1 MSHMRLAITSTSIA
15 ATIAACT
22 ITTLAGAQA
31 TPFRGTHVG
40 FDTAGGQA
48 GQQLQLR
55 TGYGTSGAPES
66 EAWAWRFQNGI
77 MGGQL
82 QTRTDRYANN
92 PDAGWDIARYRLFS
106 AAPATNSLTN
116 GGGASAVA
124 GWYAQ
129 SSLAANPVTTRQSA
143 NFTGG
148 DAFVA
153 TNTLLGGNFAWEIMS
168 VTALDGSAPASF
180 GIGMMET
187 TGITTD
193 ADRRLLSTNLGF
205 DVFGVYDHNLAG
217 GGSLADRSIHLGYG
231 NHFHGWGFFI
241 SGLGTYE
248 ISMRA
253 YDLNG
258 VYAAS
263 EALTFQVTSVP
274 APGAV
279 ALLAL
284 GGLVGRRRTR

>member
-1 MSHMRLAITSTSIA
+1 MRLAPTFNSTA
-15 ATIAACT
+15 AAVAAC
-22 ITTLAGAQA
+22 IISTLATAQA

-40 FDTAGGQA
+40 FDTASGQA

-66 EAWAWRFQNGI
+66 EAWAYRVQNGI

-82 QTRTDRYANN
+82 QTRTERYASN
-92 PDAGWDIARYRLFS
+92 PNAGWDIARYQLFS

-116 GGGASAVA
+116 GGGTSAVA

-153 TNTLLGGNFAWEIMS
+153 TGALVGGNFAWEIMS

-205 DVFGVYDHNLAG
+205 DVFGMYDHTQAS
-217 GGSLADRSIHLGYG
+217 GGSLADRSLFLGNG
-231 NHFHGWGFFI
+231 NHFHGWGFFL

-258 VYAAS
+258 VYTVS

-284 GGLVGRRRTR
+284 SGLVGRRRTR

>member
-1 MSHMRLAITSTSIA
+1 MV
-15 ATIAACT
+15 AACS
-22 ITTLAGAQA
+22 ISSFAAAQA

-40 FDTAGGQA
+40 FDTASGQP

-66 EAWAWRFQNGI
+66 EAWAYRFQNGI

-82 QTRTDRYANN
+82 QTRTQRFAEN
-92 PDAGWDIARYRLFS
+92 PDPAWDIARYRLLS
-106 AAPATNSLTN
+106 DAPATNSALE
-116 GGGASAVA
+116 GAGASAVA

-129 SSLAANPVTTRQSA
+129 SSLTTNPVTMRQTT

-148 DAFVA
+148 DAFIA
-153 TNTLLGGNFAWEIMS
+153 TNTLVGGSFAWEIMS
-168 VTALDGSAPASF
+168 VTALDGSSPASF
-180 GIGMMET
+180 AIGMMET
-187 TGITTD
+187 SGTTTD
-193 ADRRLLSTNLGF
+193 AARRLRRTNAGL
-205 DVFGVYDHNLAG
+205 DVFGVFDHNLAG
-217 GGSLADRSIHLGYG
+217 GGALADRSIFLGYG

-248 ISMRA
+248 ITMRA
-253 YDLNG
+253 YDING

-263 EALTFQVTSVP
+263 EALSFQVTSVP
-274 APGAV
+274 APGAM

-284 GGLVGRRRTR
+284 GGAAVRRRRAR

>member
-1 MSHMRLAITSTSIA
+1 MRLEYSNLFAATTVAACAIT
-15 ATIAACT
+15 TIAA
-22 ITTLAGAQA
+22 AQA

-40 FDTAGGQA
+40 FDTASGQA

-66 EAWAWRFQNGI
+66 EQWAWRFQNGV

-92 PDAGWDIARYRLFS
+92 ADPSWDVARFQLFS
-106 AAPATNSLTN
+106 AAPATNSVLN
-116 GGGASAVA
+116 GGGASAVS

-129 SSLAANPVTTRQSA
+129 SSLALNPITTRQSA

-148 DAFVA
+148 DAFIA
-153 TNTLLGGNFAWEIMS
+153 TNTLVGGNFAWEIMS
-168 VTALDGSAPASF
+168 VTALGGSSPASF

-187 TGITTD
+187 SGITTD
-193 ADRRLLSTNLGF
+193 ADRRLLSTKAGF
-205 DVFGVYDHNLAG
+205 DVFGMYDHTLAG

-231 NHFHGWGFFI
+231 NHFHGWGFFL

-258 VYAAS
+258 VYTAS

-274 APGAV
+274 APGATT
-279 ALLAL
+279 LLAL
-284 GGLVGRRRTR
+284 GALVGRRRKR